1 MITLLLFTVF
11 GITLLAGIP
20 IAFCLGLS
28 SLAIVLY
35 QGQYPITIIAQK
47 MFQGMDL
54 FALMAI
60 PLFILAGDL
69 MNLGGV
75 TDRLIKFS
83 NLLVGH
89 IRGGLAHVTV
99 VVGMFFA
106 GISGSSTQRMPNSSR
121 YLARYSGTEGETRI
135 ILRLASFK

>member
-1 MITLLLFTVF
+1 MITFLLFIVF
-11 GITLLAGIP
+11 GITLLLGVP
-20 IAFCLGLS
+20 IAFCLGLA
-28 SLAIVLY
+28 SLAVTIY
-35 QGQYPITIIAQK
+35 QGQYPITLVAQK

-75 TDRLIKFS
+75 TERLVRFS

-89 IRGGLAHVTV
+89 IRGGLAHTLIVAE
-99 VVGMFFA
+99 MFL
-106 GISGSSTQRMPNSSR
+106 SGAIT
-121 YLARYSGTEGETRI
+121 
-135 ILRLASFK
+135 LRLQTNSRF